1 MARKTRKFSEDVP
14 FSLTSMMDMM
24 TIILVFMIKNL
35 DAEGQ
40 LLTQAE
46 NLILPVSTSKVQPKE
61 VALTVVVDNNYVVV
75 DNAKIV
81 PTEDVLKQEDLLVT
95 KVDSVL
101 KERRATEQEH
111 ALKMGLPADEP
122 EPFVVRGQNL
132 MTAHPVDAT
141 ITYQEIAHC
150 LDKSIAKIESAIM
163 HVLEQ
168 TPPELYSDIV
178 ENGIYLSGGG
188 ALLRGLDKRLT
199 EKVNIPFH
207 VAEDPLRAVARGTCL
222 ALKNTSGYPFLMR

>member
-1 MARKTRKFSEDVP
+1 
-14 FSLTSMMDMM
+14 MMDMM

-81 PTEDVLKQEDLLVT
+81 PTEEVLKQEDLLVT

-111 ALKMGLPADEP
+111 ALKMGLPADEAGNII
-122 EPFVVRGQNL
+122 VQ
-132 MTAHPVDAT
+132 
-141 ITYQEIAHC
+141 I
-150 LDKSIAKIESAIM
+150 DK
-163 HVLEQ
+163 
-168 TPPELYSDIV
+168 
-178 ENGIYLSGGG
+178 
-188 ALLRGLDKRLT
+188 
-199 EKVNIPFH
+199 NIPYDAMYK
-207 VAEDPLRAVARGTCL
+207 VMATCGF
-222 ALKNTSGYPFLMR
+222 SGYTHIAFAVMQKNGGEE

>member
-111 ALKMGLPADEP
+111 ALKMGLPADEAGNII
-122 EPFVVRGQNL
+122 VQ
-132 MTAHPVDAT
+132 
-141 ITYQEIAHC
+141 I
-150 LDKSIAKIESAIM
+150 DK
-163 HVLEQ
+163 
-168 TPPELYSDIV
+168 
-178 ENGIYLSGGG
+178 
-188 ALLRGLDKRLT
+188 
-199 EKVNIPFH
+199 NIPYDAMYNWQSNLKALNNYLRQVSCQRFH
-207 VAEDPLRAVARGTCL
+207 LYYML
-222 ALKNTSGYPFLMR
+222 PFLELLM

>member
-61 VALTVVVDNNYVVV
+61 VALTVVVDN
-75 DNAKIV
+75 AKIV

-111 ALKMGLPADEP
+111 ALKMGLPADEAGNII
-122 EPFVVRGQNL
+122 VQ
-132 MTAHPVDAT
+132 
-141 ITYQEIAHC
+141 I
-150 LDKSIAKIESAIM
+150 DK
-163 HVLEQ
+163 
-168 TPPELYSDIV
+168 
-178 ENGIYLSGGG
+178 
-188 ALLRGLDKRLT
+188 
-199 EKVNIPFH
+199 NIPYDAMYK
-207 VAEDPLRAVARGTCL
+207 VMATCGF
-222 ALKNTSGYPFLMR
+222 SGYTHIAFAVMQKNGGEE